1 MKKIKILQYTVLIL
15 TIVLLLVG
23 SFAGYRA
30 GYTLEDIWAAVSG
43 SVLYSV
49 LAVLGLYCLK
59 TILWVIPINALY
71 LGAGILFP
79 VWQAVLITYI
89 GLVFD
94 FTIGF
99 FAGRR
104 IGKTSVME
112 VLYKKKPVQWLF
124 ALAEKNHAVGC
135 LMIRM
140 LPGPPTEITNMFY
153 GATSIRYFYFLAA
166 STLGMTP
173 GMLPI
178 IFMGKAVLTPFSK
191 EFIIPFFIELVFVVL
206 AFIIFF
212 VVRKKG
218 TAAEKDG
225 TDNDV

>member
-124 ALAEKNHAVGC
+124 ALAEKTT
-135 LMIRM
+135 R
-140 LPGPPTEITNMFY
+140 
-153 GATSIRYFYFLAA
+153 S
-166 STLGMTP
+166 
-173 GMLPI
+173 
-178 IFMGKAVLTPFSK
+178 
-191 EFIIPFFIELVFVVL
+191 VVL
-206 AFIIFF
+206 
-212 VVRKKG
+212 
-218 TAAEKDG
+218 
-225 TDNDV
+225 